1 MPGILHA
8 RLTAL
13 LKEANLVEGSLKT
26 FEVEF
31 ELLHAP
37 EAHVTVEYDAER
49 RRKLIH
55 LSIHQTSRLFAALS
69 LNSSLT

>member
-8 RLTAL
+8 RLTAAL

-37 EAHVTVEYDAER
+37 EADYDADEETEAD
-49 RRKLIH
+49 
-55 LSIHQTSRLFAALS
+55 TSQHTPD
-69 LNSSLT
+69 LTLVFGIES